1 MASSKS
7 SQIKGDIKLGNGC
20 VICEDCKI
28 RGDVTIGNGTI
39 IHPRASIIA
48 EAGPIIIGEHNLIED
63 KAEIIHRSDTK
74 SGSTPVMIIG
84 NFNVFEVGSKSEA
97 LKIGDNNVLE
107 AKCIVGHD
115 VVISNNCVIG
125 AGCVFTRAEVLPEN
139 CAIYGKDCTPRI
151 TQGHQ
156 PQVLQLDHLSKVLP
170 SYHHLVKKKKSVA
183 RDPAPTPAQQ

>member
-1 MASSKS
+1 MSSSKAPCL
-7 SQIKGDIKLGNGC
+7 KGDVKVGSGC

-39 IHPRASIIA
+39 IHPRAQIIA

-63 KAEIIHRSDTK
+63 KAVIINRSDSAT
-74 SGSTPVMIIG
+74 GSTPVMIIG
-84 NFNVFEVGSKSEA
+84 NYNVFEVSSRSEA

-107 AKCIVGHD
+107 AKCVVGRE
-115 VVISNNCVIG
+115 VVLSNSCVIG

-139 CAIYGKDCTPRI
+139 CAIYGKDCTARI

-156 PQVLQLDHLSKVLP
+156 LQVLQLDHLSKVLP
-170 SYHHLVKKKKSVA
+170 SYHHLVKKKKLST
-183 RDPAPTPAQQ
+183 RDPAPTPVQQ